1 MEIVAFSSP
10 GEYPNEVEEA
20 IKMLD
25 MGILHFHIRKPKY
38 NRKEMA
44 RFVTSFPEAYRKQ
57 LILHSHHGL
66 VGKYKLGGM
75 HLSRIHRK
83 RKTLY
88 KLKLWLKLRLNRG
101 LVITR
106 TFHKLTD
113 VNDDRRAYSYA
124 FLSPVFDRM
133 SQNSIGGGYSKRA
146 LLIMIPQARQPIYAL
161 GGIGPSKIALT
172 KELGFQGAVL
182 LGALWKGNEAPHV
195 IAAQTLLEAG
205 EMNED

>member
-1 MEIVAFSSP
+1 MMDL
-10 GEYPNEVEEA
+10 G
-20 IKMLD
+20 L
-25 MGILHFHIRKPKY
+25 LHFHIRKPKF
-38 NRKEMA
+38 NRKEMM
-44 RFVTSFPEAYRKQ
+44 RFVASFPESYRKQ

-66 VGKYKLGGM
+66 VDKYKLGGL

-88 KLKLWLKLRLNRG
+88 KFRLWLKLKLNKQ

-113 VNDDRRAYSYA
+113 VNDDRRVYSYA

-146 LLIMIPQARQPIYAL
+146 LLIMIPQARQPVYAM
-161 GGIGPSKIALT
+161 GGIEASNIALT
-172 KELGFQGAVL
+172 HELGFQGAAL
-182 LGALWKGNEAPHV
+182 LGALWKGKEAPHV
-195 IAAQTLLEAG
+195 IASEALRIAKDINKG
-205 EMNED
+205 